1 MSKGI
6 TIWEQHVE
14 KFVLGLVGLVLLGA
28 LFLLVTESPNS
39 AKVGSETL
47 TPGEVNQRILAKA
60 SELDMRLQSNSE
72 SEVAA
77 FGAVEAAS
85 ADGFIARL
93 DASVSPIGEL
103 EPIAPML
110 AGSLLPDEVG
120 ESDNPYYQPRIAAQE
135 FWGPVMQQ
143 IDTVSREQVN
153 GIEGLASY
161 FDSGSYDIVWTT
173 PVIEIDLGGIRAEL
187 QGQDLMAT
195 PPQQRIP
202 EKWTSDRPAILDVMF
217 ERQTRLADGSWS
229 DPVEVAAV
237 PGLRSIREEIREINE
252 DYEEGLTAK
261 DRNDFM
267 KDLADPLVQQEVL
280 QPDFY
285 QTMNAGFSP
294 PSLGSSMELDEDTGM
309 VDVVDPEEMRRRDQS
324 REIQRRLRDRTSTL
338 RRIEATLDELGGE
351 MEEEDQTEDRGRGG
365 RGDRGRGGSPPGGG
379 DGGFGGPGGG
389 MGGGGQGKKSGSSSQ
404 NEANKRR
411 RIGLT
416 KKANR
421 LRDEISRL
429 EVQLAE
435 LDPSAASM
443 IEKIESSQV
452 AKLVDVQS
460 DGMALAWTHD
470 LDVEQGMTYRYRAT
484 VRILNPF
491 FSKSRQLLDSQK
503 SLDGDIYLSSA
514 PSEWSDPITI
524 DPPVQFFFTSATRG
538 PASKLGE
545 AKVELYRY
553 QDGKRRKD
561 RVTITPGQLIGYNPR
576 GSGEFDFTTNWY
588 LVDVVQ
594 DPAVDASS
602 TKTGNSIVICR
613 SLDGDEIR
621 VEAPARMGENPEHSR
636 LDFDATNNAEDGA

>member
-14 KFVLGLVGLVLLGA
+14 KIVLGLVGLVLLGA

-39 AKVGSETL
+39 TKISTETL
-47 TPGEVNQRILAKA
+47 TPGEVNQKILAKA
-60 SELDMRLQSNSE
+60 RELDMRLQSNSE
-72 SEVAA
+72 SEVEA
-77 FGAVEAAS
+77 FDAVEAAS

-93 DASVSPIGEL
+93 GESVSPVAEL
-103 EPIAPML
+103 EPIAPAL
-110 AGSLLPDEVG
+110 AGILLPDEVG
-120 ESDNPYYQPRIAAQE
+120 ESDNPYYVPSLASQE

-143 IDTVSREQVN
+143 IDTVSSDQVD
-153 GIEGLASY
+153 GIPGLAAY
-161 FDSGSYDIVWTT
+161 FESGSYDIVWTT
-173 PVIEIDLGGIRAEL
+173 PVIEIDLAGIRAEL
-187 QGQDLMAT
+187 QGQDLRAD

-217 ERQTRLADGSWS
+217 ERQTLLADGSWS
-229 DPVEVAAV
+229 DPVEIAAV
-237 PGLRSIREEIREINE
+237 PGQRSIREEIREINE

-285 QTMNAGFSP
+285 QTRNAGFSP
-294 PSLGSSMELDEDTGM
+294 PSMGSSMVIDDESSVNDE
-309 VDVVDPEEMRRRDQS
+309 VDPEEMRRRDQS

-338 RRIEATLDELGGE
+338 RRIEATLEELGGE
-351 MEEEDQTEDRGRGG
+351 MEEEEQERDRGRGG
-365 RGDRGRGGSPPGGG
+365 RGDRGRGGDAPPG
-379 DGGFGGPGGG
+379 DDSFGGGL
-389 MGGGGQGKKSGSSSQ
+389 GGGGNGRNNSSGSQ

-416 KKANR
+416 QKAKR
-421 LRDEISRL
+421 LREEISRL
-429 EVQLAE
+429 ETQLAE
-435 LDPSAASM
+435 LDPSASSM
-443 IEKIESSQV
+443 IEEIESSQV
-452 AKLVDVQS
+452 AKLVDVKG
-460 DGMALAWTHD
+460 DDMALAWTHD

-484 VRILNPF
+484 VKILNPF

-503 SLDGDIYLSSA
+503 SLDDDIYLSSA
-514 PSEWSDPITI
+514 PSEWSEPITI
-524 DPPVQFFFTSATRG
+524 DPPVQFFFTSASRG
-538 PASKLGE
+538 PGNELGE

-561 RVTITPGQLIGYNPR
+561 RVTLTPGQLIGYNPR

-594 DPAVDASS
+594 DPAVDRSS

-613 SLDGDEIR
+613 SLDGNEIR
-621 VEAPARMGENPEHSR
+621 VEAPARMGENPVHSR
-636 LDFDATNNAEDGA
+636 LDFDATNNMEDDA